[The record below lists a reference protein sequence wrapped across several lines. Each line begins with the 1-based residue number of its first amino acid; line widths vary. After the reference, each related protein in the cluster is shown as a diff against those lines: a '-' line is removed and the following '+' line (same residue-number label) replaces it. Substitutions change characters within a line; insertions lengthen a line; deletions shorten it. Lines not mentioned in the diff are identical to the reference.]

1 MSRYFYW
8 VNITF
13 RVNNLCINNVKDC
26 LLYVDWS
33 LQIGYQPKLICLND
47 EYVSSAAH
55 LKKKLSQVQ
64 GISRMLCY
72 SFTDDGFYLF
82 LSCPMT
88 NRFWHTTYDLNIL
101 TILTIISSLARC
113 YEGKRYNILFISLAA
128 HSNLVYLE
136 YEQQICV
143 LGFSFQFY

>member
-1 MSRYFYW
+1 MHKQCKRLFALCGLVTVDRLSTQVNMFKRW
-8 VNITF
+8 V
-13 RVNNLCINNVKDC
+13 C
-26 LLYVDWS
+26 LKCS
-33 LQIGYQPKLICLND
+33 SPK
-47 EYVSSAAH
+47 
-55 LKKKLSQVQ
+55 KKKLSQVQ

-143 LGFSFQFY
+143 LGFSFQFYWSFGFDQGY